1 MIGPA
6 TLSALSALA
15 GAVIGALG
23 GIITTWLTNFAQE
36 RARRMEHATSHRENL
51 YGEFIEEASRIFSDA
66 LSHKLEDASK
76 LVKLYALLSKLRLF
90 APADVLLAAD
100 SVMERLIQTYE
111 MPEADVRILIRAD
124 AVRSFDVL
132 RTFSEVCR
140 KGLVV

>member
-1 MIGPA
+1 MGAA

-36 RARRMEHATSHRENL
+36 RARRMEHTRSHRENL

-66 LSHKLEDASK
+66 LSHKLEDAAK

-100 SVMERLIQTYE
+100 AVMEKLIQTYE
-111 MPEADVRILIRAD
+111 MPEADVHILIRAD

-132 RTFSEVCR
+132 LTFSEVCR